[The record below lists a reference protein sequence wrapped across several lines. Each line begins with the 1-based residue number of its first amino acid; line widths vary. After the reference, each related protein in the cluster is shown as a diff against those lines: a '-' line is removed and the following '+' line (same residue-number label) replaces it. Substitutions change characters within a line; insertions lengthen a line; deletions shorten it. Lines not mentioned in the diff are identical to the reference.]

1 MLKGSVIF
9 FTYMITIFYLKRS
22 LPWSKHMYMLAILGS
37 LAMIGSSNVSADK
50 VNKCMDGL
58 M

>member
-1 MLKGSVIF
+1 
-9 FTYMITIFYLKRS
+9 MITIFYLKRS